1 MAVDEHARHEL
12 YNQLTDV
19 LGPGHARTLM
29 EHLPPA
35 GWGEVATRRDLEV
48 VEHRLVATMRGEIT
62 AQTRLL
68 VFSMLAVLFTAVSLA
83 FTAARLG

>member
-1 MAVDEHARHEL
+1 MALDEHARHEL

-29 EHLPPA
+29 EHPPPT
-35 GWGEVATRRDLEV
+35 GWGDIATTRDLEV
-48 VEHRLVATMRGEIT
+48 IEHRITATLRGEIN

-68 VFSMLAVLFTAVSLA
+68 IFSMLAVLFTAVSLA
-83 FTAARLG
+83 FTAARLS